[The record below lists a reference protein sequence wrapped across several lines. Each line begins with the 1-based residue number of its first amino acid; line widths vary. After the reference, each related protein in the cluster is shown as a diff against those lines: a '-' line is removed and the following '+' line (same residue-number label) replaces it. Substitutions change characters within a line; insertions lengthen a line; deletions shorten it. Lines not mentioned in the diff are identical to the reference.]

1 MAIYT
6 SKTRIDLEDVGYSNK
21 ITNKAILKILE
32 NAGARQSET
41 IHFGLNDMEN
51 VGFSWILLGWKVK
64 ILKREIKSR
73 NLCTLIEVDGGINEI
88 TAKIAA
94 KNGADICIAG
104 TSIFKSNDMKFAI
117 DSLK

>member
-1 MAIYT
+1 MADKN
-6 SKTRIDLEDVGYSNK
+6 SCREWWKSN
-21 ITNKAILKILE
+21 IALKLNSTI
-32 NAGARQSET
+32 SE
-41 IHFGLNDMEN
+41 IGGKSGSVSFVRVFD
-51 VGFSWILLGWKVK
+51 K
-64 ILKREIKSR
+64 ILKKEIKSR

-94 KNGADICIAG
+94 KNGADICVAG

>member
-41 IHFGLNDMEN
+41 IHFGLNDMGN
-51 VGFSWILLGWKVK
+51 VGFSWILLGWKVALLPLPG
-64 ILKREIKSR
+64 ILPGKEVFQSR
-73 NLCTLIEVDGGINEI
+73 RLWLS
-88 TAKIAA
+88 
-94 KNGADICIAG
+94 GARSALQSG
-104 TSIFKSNDMKFAI
+104 YPSSPRR
-117 DSLK
+117 S